1 MITLP
6 MFQEYLSSTVPLP
19 VSSNRSVNGQER
31 YLVKLLTTLP
41 SQTPEEQYHHLEN
54 VLMALREAHIDEDQR
69 LKLMATV
76 LDASIRLIATL
87 RQQYIYEI
95 GVFDEVQLGYVA
107 QTKSLHYLIIM
118 VYDRIIRQQDLEP
131 NTGSKRS
138 LGNGWQRYFNN
149 KKSSNTLAI
158 ALYQSLSSYQKILA
172 EEVLCY
178 RQPASY
184 LWSKINQ
191 LYHLAYQH
199 RITDI
204 DLGIDAAVPYAN
216 NIYQLYCQIC
226 LHSLLNL
233 RGMRRTNILL
243 VQRFLPEWAKHMVA
257 TTEPTTKTR
266 IFVDLEAHYP
276 PSYLTANSKINPYEE
291 HRTCLFLEL
300 TPMLEYFDSRQQALL
315 GDNSAALEY
324 GLLNTI
330 ASTVS
335 YRYLQP
341 PLTLPTKYSK
351 KQEALLITGF
361 NDIHYRVG
369 DFNSFANLVSIK
381 DLAEEERPRYD
392 TFGKEQNSNNSLNI
406 RVFDSYE
413 HLSLFRALQ
422 LTLEAD
428 EPEKKSASAS
438 VNSPSQDIAEED
450 ISRNAPPLLHLM
462 RLFLI
467 CHSTTTEQAQAD
479 WSMGI
484 VRWTNLD
491 SKEPLIEWQVL
502 GHKLVACG
510 LRLEGRGL
518 RNRHFVPA
526 FILGRDEQLKTTS
539 TLIVPPSYFQNN
551 DRVVMRIGTKQ
562 TPLRLGKK
570 ILMTD
575 EFSQYEIVQL

>member
-1 MITLP
+1 MITLS
-6 MFQEYLSSTVPLP
+6 MFQEHLSSTVPLP

-41 SQTPEEQYHHLEN
+41 SQTPEEQYQHLES
-54 VLMALREAHIDEDQR
+54 VLIALREAHIDEDQR
-69 LKLMATV
+69 LKLMASV
-76 LDASIRLIATL
+76 LDASIRLIAAL
-87 RQQYIYEI
+87 RQQYIYET
-95 GVFDEVQLGYVA
+95 GVFDEGQLGYVA

-118 VYDRIIRQQDLEP
+118 VYDRIIRQQDSEP

-149 KKSSNTLAI
+149 KKSSNTFAI
-158 ALYQSLSSYQKILA
+158 AIYQSLSSYQKILA

-178 RQPASY
+178 RPPASY

-191 LYHLAYQH
+191 LYHLAYQR

-204 DLGIDAAVPYAN
+204 DLGIDAAVPHAN

-257 TTEPTTKTR
+257 TTEPTTRTR
-266 IFVDLEAHYP
+266 VFVDLEAHYP
-276 PSYLTANSKINPYEE
+276 PSYLTANSEINPYEE

-300 TPMLEYFDSRQQALL
+300 APMIEYFDSRKQALL
-315 GDNSAALEY
+315 GDSSAALEY

-351 KQEALLITGF
+351 KQEALLVTGF

-381 DLAEEERPRYD
+381 ELAEEERPRYD
-392 TFGKEQNSNNSLNI
+392 TFGKEQNSNNPLNI
-406 RVFDSYE
+406 RVFDSQD

-422 LTLEAD
+422 LLPEAD
-428 EPEKKSASAS
+428 GPETEDAD
-438 VNSPSQDIAEED
+438 SPDQAIAED
-450 ISRNAPPLLHLM
+450 DTSRNAPPLLHLM

-467 CHSTTTEQAQAD
+467 CHSTATEQTD
-479 WSMGI
+479 WSMGV

-491 SKEPLIEWQVL
+491 SKTPIIEWQVL

-510 LRLEGRGL
+510 LRLEGREL

-551 DRVVMRIGTKQ
+551 DRVVMRIGSKQ
-562 TPLRLGKK
+562 TPLRLGNK